1 MFYIYSYFL
10 IFSMRPNLID
20 FSKLDN
26 EIMYSSYKENSYYLN
41 ILLSILFV
49 LILFSMLYI
58 RRLKKL
64 NKFKINKIDNLL
76 GIVNRAN
83 YSQYTDNEQTEYDF
97 SENDDSKWF

>member
-1 MFYIYSYFL
+1 
-10 IFSMRPNLID
+10 MRPNLID

-41 ILLSILFV
+41 ILLGILFV

-58 RRLKKL
+58 KRLKKL

-83 YSQYTDNEQTEYDF
+83 YSQYTDNEQTEYNF
-97 SENDDSKWF
+97 SENEDSKWF